1 MKNKQKK
8 ELNLNE
14 SRNNEGRNDDQGK
27 QCNFSEK
34 YQSYEKPLNKKSR
47 KTSDNTSHKTSNLST
62 DSSADSSGDS
72 TTNTPSTSLNKKIP
86 EVNQKKQTIGVIFM
100 LFMARIS
107 VFIRDIMIS
116 ATFGMNA
123 ISDIFLIAF
132 RIPQFFK
139 QFLAEGSINTA
150 FMPNFSKKLV
160 RDMKNKEINLADNK
174 NLETNSSTKY
184 AYASLY
190 SLAAILLIV
199 TILAETF
206 TSTFIYIFSGITSSH
221 DFFDVL
227 VNWTRIN
234 FFYVIFIGIAS
245 LFNAILASNGFMS
258 LSFIG
263 QILLNFS
270 MILFMFLYNEG
281 IIFVK
286 SGVVRGIQEG
296 VQGGIQEGIA
306 RGAESLAAVSDVNNL
321 SNLSDFSD
329 LKNLIQIGSLLC
341 FCVFYSSLSYLV
353 VNSFFARKYGV
364 FIRIRNFR
372 NFSISNIQKYGLEFL
387 KNLAYSMI
395 WVGISQINSV
405 IDLFFASSLPVGTIS
420 CIYYADRVSRFPL
433 TLITM
438 PLTLLFL
445 PKLNKE
451 IEKNSQNL
459 FFIKDNIIH
468 KGLMFS
474 VPLFLV
480 LSSFSYTIC
489 HGVFFLIPKLL
500 FGKTNF
506 LYSSVADVAIILQV
520 FSASLPALILFKIS
534 SMMCFSYNKHNF
546 LLYSGTISI
555 FSNIILNT
563 ILIKKIGALG
573 IAIGTVTSSWLGL
586 TMIMKLLINSNVF
599 TNTQVGK
606 HFLMHFCISMIIIFM
621 IKILNLYIPY
631 DETFLSLILQVI
643 VIFGMVGVYI
653 GIYFMLKRVFFKKET
668 PVDGE

>member
-1 MKNKQKK
+1 MKNKKK
-8 ELNLNE
+8 KRLKSNE
-14 SRNNEGRNDDQGK
+14 VMNNDVGK
-27 QCNFSEK
+27 PSENSSCNTSGNSSDNSFENYSC
-34 YQSYEKPLNKKSR
+34 N
-47 KTSDNTSHKTSNLST
+47 TSDCFPDNSSSN
-62 DSSADSSGDS
+62 SSCDFSGDS
-72 TTNTPSTSLNKKIP
+72 SINTTSTLLNKKIP
-86 EVNQKKQTIGVIFM
+86 AVNQKKQTISVIFM

-160 RDMKNKEINLADNK
+160 RDMKNKEINLMDNK

-190 SLAAILLIV
+190 SLIAILLVV

-206 TSTFIYIFSGITSSH
+206 TSTFIYIFSGISSGY

-281 IIFVK
+281 IIFVQ
-286 SGVVRGIQEG
+286 SGIERGVENF
-296 VQGGIQEGIA
+296 
-306 RGAESLAAVSDVNNL
+306 AAGSDVNNF
-321 SNLSDFSD
+321 SNL
-329 LKNLIQIGSLLC
+329 IRIGNLLC
-341 FCVFYSSLSYLV
+341 FCIFYSSLLYLV
-353 VNSFFARKYGV
+353 INSFFARKYGV
-364 FIRIRNFR
+364 FIKNFR

-451 IEKNSQNL
+451 IEKNSENL
-459 FFIKDNIIH
+459 FFIKENIIH

-489 HGVFFLIPKLL
+489 HGVFFLIPRLL

-506 LYSSVADVAIILQV
+506 LYSSVTEVATILQV

-534 SMMCFSYNKHNF
+534 SMMCFSYNKHKF
-546 LLYSGTISI
+546 LLYSGIIAI

-586 TMIMKLLINSNVF
+586 IMIMKLLINSNVF
-599 TNTQVGK
+599 TNTQIGK
-606 HFLMHFCISMIIIFM
+606 HFLMHFFISIILIFT
-621 IKILNLYIPY
+621 IKILNLYVPY
-631 DETFLSLILQVI
+631 NETFLSLILQVI
-643 VIFGMVGVYI
+643 VIFGILGMYI
-653 GIYFMLKRVFFKKET
+653 GIYFMLRKVFFKKEG
-668 PVDGE
+668 VVSEK